1 MGKISAVL
9 RIDDAG
15 MGDGWKDETEAAFAF
30 ADFVASRWEDDL
42 EPLRAVGHDVTVRVE
57 VLQLTI
63 GGQSGPHVY
72 ALDDDNEQD
81 DRLAIEADA
90 MLTLLVDL
98 GIEWNDTPEALE
110 LRSEDEGI

>member
-1 MGKISAVL
+1 MAKISVFL

-15 MGDGWKDETEAAFAF
+15 MGDGWKDQTDAAFAF
-30 ADFVASRWEDDL
+30 AGFVTSRWEDDL
-42 EPLRAVGHDVTVRVE
+42 EPLRAAGHDVTVRVE

-63 GGQSGPHVY
+63 GGQAGPYVN
-72 ALDDDNEQD
+72 ALDDDDEQD

-90 MLTLLVDL
+90 MLTILVDL

-110 LRSEDEGI
+110 LCSEDEGV